1 MTKKKKISD
10 SIYIVSYKTGYYEDR
25 KIITVF
31 ATTKKSTA
39 TKYVTKFN
47 KLVKKWYNYYK
58 QFTHMKWGFPCIMEE
73 YPQYYRRWNQLSDI
87 SYCYWEEVKLR

>member
-25 KIITVF
+25 NVVTIF

-58 QFTHMKWGFPCIMEE
+58 QFTHMKWGVPSMKEE
-73 YPQYYRRWNQLSDI
+73 YMQYYDRWNQLSDI
-87 SYCYWEEVKLR
+87 SYCYWKEVKLR